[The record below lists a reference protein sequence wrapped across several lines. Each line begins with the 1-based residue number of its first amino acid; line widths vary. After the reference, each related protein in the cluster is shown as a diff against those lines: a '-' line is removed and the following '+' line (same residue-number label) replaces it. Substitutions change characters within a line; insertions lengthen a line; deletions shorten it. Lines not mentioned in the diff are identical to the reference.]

1 MCEKN
6 NFFNTYLYLVIFI
19 LGFAMAPF
27 AVADEVSCSA
37 DSTAI
42 NCGLTIDGDD
52 TATINADVTVSS
64 GDAAIYLTTDNNTI
78 NMTGDVLTSG
88 TSVEGI
94 QFSGTADSN
103 AITLNGDITTTCASG
118 TGSNCFGINLAGSSN
133 TLTMTGNVSTAGSTA
148 RGLWVNG
155 VGHNVSLTGN
165 ITSSNDSGI
174 LFYGDNN
181 TVTTVGNITA
191 GAKAIDHYGCLL
203 YTSPSPRDSDSSRMP
218 SSA

>member
-1 MCEKN
+1 LYLLKN
-6 NFFNTYLYLVIFI
+6 NYLGI
-19 LGFAMAPF
+19 LFLLSLAIGYSAW
-27 AVADEVSCSA
+27 ADEVSCSS

-94 QFSGTADSN
+94 QFSGAADSN
-103 AITLNGDITTTCASG
+103 TITLNGDITTTCASG
-118 TGSNCFGINLAGSSN
+118 SGSNCFGINLAGDSN

-148 RGLWVNG
+148 RGLWISGDSNT
-155 VGHNVSLTGN
+155 VSLTGN
-165 ITSSNDSGI
+165 ITSSTDSGL
-174 LFYGDNN
+174 LF
-181 TVTTVGNITA
+181 
-191 GAKAIDHYGCLL
+191 L
-203 YTSPSPRDSDSSRMP
+203 RR
-218 SSA
+218 